1 MVLCSSPLPRES
13 LQIFSEDLSD
23 ILPLSVVHLGET
35 CRRRHVEVLCRH
47 LFLCNLAIRRSTLW
61 TPLVLP
67 GPSTR
72 LYTIACLQSW
82 PGSEHYTSPQ
92 VCCQCRRAVPELCWS

>member
-1 MVLCSSPLPRES
+1 MVLCSSTLPRES
-13 LQIFSEDLSD
+13 LQIFSEDLSSD

-35 CRRRHVEVLCRH
+35 CRRRHVEVPCRH
-47 LFLCNLAIRRSTLW
+47 LFLCNQAIRRSTLW

-72 LYTIACLQSW
+72 LYTIACCQSW
-82 PGSEHYTSPQ
+82 LGAEHYTSPR
-92 VCCQCRRAVPELCWS
+92 VYRQCRRAVPEL

>member
-1 MVLCSSPLPRES
+1 MVPCSSPLPRES
-13 LQIFSEDLSD
+13 LHIFSEVLSSD

-35 CRRRHVEVLCRH
+35 CRRPRVEVPCRH
-47 LFLCNLAIRRSTLW
+47 LFLCNQAIRRSTLW

-72 LYTIACLQSW
+72 LCTIAYLQSW
-82 PGSEHYTSPQ
+82 PGAEHCTSPRVYRQCKQ
-92 VCCQCRRAVPELCWS
+92 VIPELC